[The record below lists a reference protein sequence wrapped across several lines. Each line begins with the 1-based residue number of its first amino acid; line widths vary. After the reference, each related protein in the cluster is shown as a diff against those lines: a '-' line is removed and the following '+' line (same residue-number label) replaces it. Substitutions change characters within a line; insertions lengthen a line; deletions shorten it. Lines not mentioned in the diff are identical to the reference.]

1 MATQALDASTIES
14 TVQNNPIVILDFWA
28 SWCRPCVG
36 FAPVFEKASETH
48 TDVVFG
54 KIDTQAHQ
62 ELAAELGI
70 QSIPTLMVFR
80 DGILLYREAGALPP
94 PAFEDLIQQVKKLDM
109 DEVRKE
115 IAAREGG
122 EGGAEAEG

>member
-1 MATQALDASTIES
+1 MATQALDASNIQD

-28 SWCRPCVG
+28 TWCGPCRA
-36 FAPVFEKASETH
+36 FAPVFEQASEVH
-48 TDVVFG
+48 DDVVFG
-54 KIDTQAHQ
+54 KIDTQANQ
-62 ELAAELGI
+62 DLAMELGI

-80 DGILLYREAGALPP
+80 DGIMLYREAGALPA

-115 IAAREGG
+115 ISSREEEGSAAT
-122 EGGAEAEG
+122 